1 MKYKVKDINRLVYPI
16 LLNYLLNSIFEILDQ
31 AIVGHYSSQ
40 SFALVGIASSMI
52 YAVTGAFGI
61 MSTVFNIIAA
71 ERKGKRRV
79 YPQRD
84 SERTRRRIHGGK
96 INFK

>member
-40 SFALVGIASSMI
+40 SFALVGIDAAFYDKSVYKNI
-52 YAVTGAFGI
+52 YAVQ
-61 MSTVFNIIAA
+61 
-71 ERKGKRRV
+71 ERLV
-79 YPQRD
+79 
-84 SERTRRRIHGGK
+84 
-96 INFK
+96 

>member
-52 YAVTGAFGI
+52 YAVTKLMFLLG
-61 MSTVFNIIAA
+61 
-71 ERKGKRRV
+71 
-79 YPQRD
+79 
-84 SERTRRRIHGGK
+84 HGLSQTEIRHRMNSDLAGEITK
-96 INFK
+96 E

>member
-52 YAVTGAFGI
+52 YAVTGAFGMYSI
-61 MSTVFNIIAA
+61 LSRLK
-71 ERKGKRRV
+71 EKEKRMKLALKA
-79 YPQRD
+79 YLLL
-84 SERTRRRIHGGK
+84 IK
-96 INFK
+96 C